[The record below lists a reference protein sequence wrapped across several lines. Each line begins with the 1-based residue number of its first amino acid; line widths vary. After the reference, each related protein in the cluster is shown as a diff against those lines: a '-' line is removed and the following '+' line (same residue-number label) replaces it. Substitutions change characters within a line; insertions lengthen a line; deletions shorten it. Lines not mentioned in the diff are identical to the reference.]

1 MTATDSSPAGFLRRT
16 AALVYD
22 LFLLAAILFA
32 AAIPPVLIFH
42 DALHGL
48 ARLGFQVYLL
58 AVSGVFFTVFWT
70 RGGQTLGM
78 RAWRLRVED
87 AGGVPPRPARAWLRF
102 GVALASF
109 GCAALG
115 FLWMLVDPQHRTWH
129 DIASG
134 TRVVVRGA
142 RGGARETN

>member
-1 MTATDSSPAGFLRRT
+1 MTAIDPTPAGFLRRT
-16 AALVYD
+16 AALIYD

-42 DALHGL
+42 GALDGL
-48 ARLGFQVYLL
+48 ARLGFQAYLL
-58 AVSGVFFTVFWT
+58 AVSGAFFTLFWT

-87 AGGVPPRPARAWLRF
+87 AGGHPPRSARAWLRF

-115 FLWMLVDPQHRTWH
+115 FLWMLVDPKRRTWH

-134 TRVVVRGA
+134 TRVVVQRS
-142 RGGARETN
+142 E